1 LIYIVLDGRRNNG
14 GNSTKSTKPVDG
26 RKKPDAQ
33 KLLERVGLFDDEALD
48 QLGKAVK
55 KGEKWAIE
63 LWAKYR
69 LGLPTQKIEANID
82 SVEKIVPPWMLDNA
96 DKP

>member
-1 LIYIVLDGRRNNG
+1 MKVDKRKFNG

-69 LGLPTQKIEANID
+69 LGLPTQRIEANID
-82 SVEKIVPPWMLDNA
+82 SLEKIVPPWMVENA

>member
-1 LIYIVLDGRRNNG
+1 MKVDKRKFNG

-33 KLLERVGLFDDEALD
+33 KLLERVGLFDDEALN

-69 LGLPTQKIEANID
+69 LGLPTQRIEANID
-82 SVEKIVPPWMLDNA
+82 SLEKIVPPWMVENA

>member
-1 LIYIVLDGRRNNG
+1 MDKRANNG
-14 GNSTKSTKPVDG
+14 GHSTKAKGIDG

-69 LGLPTQKIEANID
+69 LGLPTQRIEANID
-82 SVEKIVPPWMLDNA
+82 SVEKIVPPWMLDNEG
-96 DKP
+96 KS

>member
-1 LIYIVLDGRRNNG
+1 MDKRKYNG
-14 GNSTKSTKPVDG
+14 GHSTKSTKPVDG

-69 LGLPTQKIEANID
+69 LGLPTQRIEANID
-82 SVEKIVPPWMLDNA
+82 SVEKIVPPWMLDNVG
-96 DKP
+96 KS